1 MEVKYGALTVT
12 EKKKRDPAE
21 LVQKKFLK
29 WLLGINKY
37 CTNNACRA
45 STGRFP
51 MKINAQCRNFK
62 FWLSLIN
69 RDLHVALIN
78 RVEGLYGRIL
88 TEVAST
94 DRTQ

>member
-1 MEVKYGALTVT
+1 
-12 EKKKRDPAE
+12 
-21 LVQKKFLK
+21 
-29 WLLGINKY
+29 
-37 CTNNACRA
+37 
-45 STGRFP
+45 

-78 RVEGLYGRIL
+78 RAGGLYGRIL

-94 DRTQ
+94 NRPVRNAQRCCSAAEWLQEALQNSCKKAGCSSRKFWLFGAAL